1 MKNDEKITPKN
12 IEKLGFRAWD
22 DKKNLY
28 VMGAGFDSVYYF
40 IDSKLLIVKKMEG
53 EQKHFDNIITVGD
66 MRKILDKNWRQT

>member
-1 MKNDEKITPKN
+1 MKNDEKITPEN

-40 IDSKLLIVKKMEG
+40 IKEKSVVVKKMEG
-53 EQKHFDNIITVGD
+53 DQKWFQNIVTVGD
-66 MRKILDKNWRQT
+66 VKNILKKYWW